1 MPRDP
6 RPIIFIVGIYFL
18 QLIATFCVCVGSTC
32 RFSLSFPRIEFI
44 SFFFL
49 SKKPSHIPLLLR
61 YTLSFES
68 ETKREFLHFL
78 HSKTPFSLLMVDL
91 DFFRKETPS
100 ISFFFARLGVFLESS
115 GGRRP

>member
-1 MPRDP
+1 M
-6 RPIIFIVGIYFL
+6 GFL
-18 QLIATFCVCVGSTC
+18 PC
-32 RFSLSFPRIEFI
+32 RFSLSFSCIEFI
-44 SFFFL
+44 SFFI
-49 SKKPSHIPLLLR
+49 KKPSHIPLLLR

-100 ISFFFARLGVFLESS
+100 ILFFFARLGVFLESS

>member
-44 SFFFL
+44 SFFL
-49 SKKPSHIPLLLR
+49 SKKPSHIPLLLLC
-61 YTLSFES
+61 YTLSLES

-78 HSKTPFSLLMVDL
+78 HGKTLVSLLMVDF
-91 DFFRKETPS
+91 DFIRKKTPS
-100 ISFFFARLGVFLESS
+100 VSFFFARLGVFLESS
-115 GGRRP
+115 GGHRP